1 MKSIMDYNK
10 LQLVE
15 TQKVQ
20 TVVTIKTTPSYF
32 KSQLSVMILLL
43 ILIFAPY
50 PFSIGLGSFI
60 VFWVLLF
67 KCIKDSFNKSK
78 FNFLPEPDKNY
89 IEMPYKN
96 KLEAIDAKVTCHP
109 ESNPVKIMMN
119 SSNRVYSLS
128 NNSNSFIGALK

>member
-1 MKSIMDYNK
+1 MKSVMDYSQ
-10 LQLVE
+10 LQVVE
-15 TQKVQ
+15 THKVQ
-20 TVVTIKTTPSYF
+20 TVTTVKTPTYY
-32 KSQLSVMILLL
+32 KSQFTVMILLL
-43 ILIFAPY
+43 ILIFGPY
-50 PFSIGLGSFI
+50 SISILIGSII
-60 VFWVLLF
+60 VFYVF
-67 KCIKDSFNKSK
+67 FYKCIKNRCSTSK

-89 IEMPYKN
+89 IEMPYKT